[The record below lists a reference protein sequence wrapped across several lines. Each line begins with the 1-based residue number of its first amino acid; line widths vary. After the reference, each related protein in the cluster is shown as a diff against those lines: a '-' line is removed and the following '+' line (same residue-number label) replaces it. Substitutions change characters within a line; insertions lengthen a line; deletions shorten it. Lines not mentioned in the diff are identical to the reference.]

1 MPSARHLSHLV
12 SRFFG
17 SLRPGGPTAADDAW
31 ATAAL
36 LPGEVV
42 LWRRMSGA
50 DRRHAVGVAR
60 RAEAALGDRAT
71 RPVLAAALLHDVG
84 KVDSGL
90 GPVRRAL
97 ATVAGMAAGH
107 SAAERW
113 SERRGA
119 VGRTGRYLCHDRL
132 GADMLRA
139 AGSDPL
145 TVAWAGEHHLD
156 PARWTVAMP
165 GRPRPQGRR
174 RRLTVVSAPVFVADL
189 VTLVRSTAK
198 KIRSTRPVRGGGT

>member
-17 SLRPGGPTAADDAW
+17 SLRPGGPTGADDAW

-60 RAEAALGDRAT
+60 RTEAALGDRTT

-90 GPVRRAL
+90 GPLRRAL

-165 GRPRPQGRR
+165 
-174 RRLTVVSAPVFVADL
+174 VAHALKD
-189 VTLVRSTAK
+189 ADDD
-198 KIRSTRPVRGGGT
+198 